1 MNRNSTVSDLNLL
14 DWSCNNL
21 LAVCLG
27 GSVYLWNAASGEI
40 DQLLQM
46 ESSDQYVG
54 AVAWIKEG
62 NYLAL
67 GTSNGE
73 VQVGATFNGKS
84 AKFFWLKN
92 LKMQAFRN
100 YLLRP
105 YLSLSEL
112 LNDRRKT
119 RKVLYKL
126 LYKKFC
132 CFTLR
137 VIFSILSLFEQCSL
151 SIKPV
156 SYYFYLDLS
165 YVFLLF
171 VKLVFQCL
179 NLGWWTAVLFGVN
192 CFKYL
197 RWL

>member
-1 MNRNSTVSDLNLL
+1 MYNVMNRNSTVSDLNLL

-84 AKFFWLKN
+84 AKFF
-92 LKMQAFRN
+92 
-100 YLLRP
+100 
-105 YLSLSEL
+105 
-112 LNDRRKT
+112 
-119 RKVLYKL
+119 
-126 LYKKFC
+126 
-132 CFTLR
+132 
-137 VIFSILSLFEQCSL
+137 
-151 SIKPV
+151 
-156 SYYFYLDLS
+156 
-165 YVFLLF
+165 
-171 VKLVFQCL
+171 
-179 NLGWWTAVLFGVN
+179 
-192 CFKYL
+192 
-197 RWL
+197 